1 MTLAEYRKRRG
12 AQPSGAEEHGA
23 PEAHAEKH
31 PGPLE
36 YAQIGAVLA
45 VITAIEVAIYY
56 IGLSYTLLVVALLVF
71 SAAKFTL
78 VVMWFMHLKFDHPL
92 FSSMFV
98 MGFIL
103 AATIF
108 AVAVATLD
116 GKLV

>member
-1 MTLAEYRKRRG
+1 MTLADYRKRRG
-12 AQPSGAEEHGA
+12 VDAAAAEAHTGDD
-23 PEAHAEKH
+23 AHAEKH

-36 YAQIGAVLA
+36 YIQIGAILA

-56 IGLSYTLLVVALLVF
+56 MGLSHTLLVVALLVF

-78 VVMWFMHLKFDHPL
+78 VVMWFMHLRFDHPL

-108 AVAVATLD
+108 AVALATID

>member
-1 MTLAEYRKRRG
+1 MAHE
-12 AQPSGAEEHGA
+12 A
-23 PEAHAEKH
+23 AHAEKH

-36 YAQIGAVLA
+36 YMQIGAVLA

-56 IGLSYTLLVVALLVF
+56 IDLSYTLLVVALLVF
-71 SAAKFTL
+71 SAVKFTL
-78 VVMWFMHLKFDHPL
+78 VVLWFMHLKFDHPL

-108 AVAVATLD
+108 AVALATID